1 LIEYKTWI
9 YLFFIY
15 HNSNCHDYSIT

>member
-1 LIEYKTWI
+1 LIDYKTWI